1 MEGCDDECSIDT
13 DPTRAEQVI
22 INLLTNAA
30 KFTEKGRIS
39 VLYGIDTA
47 ENVAKIVV
55 EDTGSGIPAG
65 KEQKI
70 FERFYKGSQIT
81 QGIGLGLPICRLV
94 SRLLGGSVDLDTT
107 YTSGARFIF
116 TLPINNTD
124 KAAHAVAF

>member
-1 MEGCDDECSIDT
+1 
-13 DPTRAEQVI
+13 
-22 INLLTNAA
+22 
-30 KFTEKGRIS
+30 

-47 ENVAKIVV
+47 EDVAKIVV